1 MFPLFYLAQ
10 LWRKESTL
18 DSLSLAGLAWRRL
31 EEFPNKS
38 RVYIV
43 KSCQSR
49 FQKLWSKG
57 KLIYWFFPGTL
68 IHKGGFWPRLP
79 PPGACIRG
87 MAKDETKEETAF
99 SEGVVYFSWNN
110 VEISMAN

>member
-1 MFPLFYLAQ
+1 MEKTRGIPKQ
-10 LWRKESTL
+10 
-18 DSLSLAGLAWRRL
+18 
-31 EEFPNKS
+31 
-38 RVYIV
+38 V
-43 KSCQSR
+43 KSIHCEVMPVKVPKVVEQGQANLLVLS
-49 FQKLWSKG
+49 
-57 KLIYWFFPGTL
+57 GTL